1 MTARVLMVQGTASG
15 VGKSFVVAALCRI
28 FVRRG
33 VRVLPFK
40 AQNISNNAA
49 VTRSGGEIGRAQALQ
64 ARAAG
69 VEPDV
74 RMNPVLVKPLGNTR
88 SEVVVLGR
96 GNPSL
101 TALPWDARRDQLWP
115 VVDQALGELRD
126 RADLVIAEGAGS
138 PAEINLRSHD
148 YVNMAVA
155 RATGAPV
162 LLVADMDR
170 GGAFA
175 SLYGTWAL
183 LDSPDRRHVGGFLLN
198 CLCGDAALL
207 TSGLVELEQRTGVPV
222 IGVIPHVSHLLPE
235 EDAATLG
242 PRGAGDIVIAAVR
255 FPHVANF
262 DDLDPLAGEPS
273 VTVRW
278 IDHPE
283 GLADA
288 AAVVLP
294 GTRDTLA
301 DLRWL
306 WETGLGAAV
315 RNYAARG
322 LPVVGLCGG
331 YQMLGREV
339 GDPLGV
345 EAGGSASGLGLLDL
359 RTTLAGSKQVR
370 LVSARG
376 VAPEGVFGSLRQH
389 RIEGYEIHHGETL
402 VGVGTQVWFESEG
415 EPLGAGRG
423 SVWGTY
429 LHGFIVDDLA
439 RRAWLSSLP
448 GECTSTRWEVRLDA
462 ELDGIADAVAAAVD
476 IDAVMRFIANGVPC
490 G

>member
-1 MTARVLMVQGTASG
+1 MTARVLMIQGTASG

-28 FVRRG
+28 FARRG

-64 ARAAG
+64 ARAAQ
-69 VEPDV
+69 VAPDV
-74 RMNPVLVKPLGNTR
+74 RMNPVLVKPLGNAR

-96 GNPSL
+96 SDPSIA
-101 TALPWDARRDQLWP
+101 ALPWSARRHQLWP
-115 VVDQALGELRD
+115 VVVQALTELR
-126 RADLVIAEGAGS
+126 AAVDLVIMEGAGS
-138 PAEINLRSHD
+138 PAEINLRSGD
-148 YVNMAVA
+148 FVNMAVA
-155 RATGAPV
+155 RDTGAPV
-162 LLVADMDR
+162 LLVADIDR

-175 SLYGTWAL
+175 ALYGTWAL
-183 LDSPDRRHVGGFLLN
+183 LDGADRGHVRGFLLN
-198 CLCGDAALL
+198 RFRGDCALL
-207 TSGLVELEQRTGVPV
+207 GPGLAELEERTGVPV
-222 IGVIPHVSHLLPE
+222 LGVIPHVSHLLPE

-242 PRGAGDIVIAAVR
+242 ARGAGGVAVAAVR

-262 DDLDPLAGEPS
+262 DDLDPLAGEPG
-273 VTVRW
+273 VAVRW
-278 IDHPE
+278 VEGPE
-283 GLADA
+283 GFQDA
-288 AAVVLP
+288 AAIVLP
-294 GTRDTLA
+294 GTRNTIA

-315 RNYAARG
+315 RARAAAG

-359 RTTLAGSKQVR
+359 RTALAGSKHTRLTSVR
-370 LVSARG
+370 V
-376 VAPEGVFGSLRQH
+376 VAPEGVFASLRGH
-389 RIEGYEIHHGETL
+389 EIEGYEIHHGETSI
-402 VGVGTQVWFESEG
+402 GARTQVWFESAR

-429 LHGFIVDDLA
+429 VHGFFADDLA
-439 RRAWLSSLP
+439 RRVWVSSLH
-448 GECTSTRWEVRLDA
+448 GECTTPAWEARLDA
-462 ELDGIADAVAAAVD
+462 EIDRIADAVAAAVD
-476 IDAVMRFIANGVPC
+476 IDAVMRHIENGVPC

>member
-64 ARAAG
+64 AQAAR

-74 RMNPVLVKPLGNTR
+74 RMNPVLVKPLGNAR

-96 GNPSL
+96 GDPAVS
-101 TALPWDARRDQLWP
+101 ALPWEARRDRLWP
-115 VVDQALGELRD
+115 VVGQALTELRAA
-126 RADLVIAEGAGS
+126 ADLVIIEGAGS
-138 PAEINLRSHD
+138 PAEINLRSSD
-148 YVNMAVA
+148 FVNMAVA

-162 LLVADMDR
+162 LVVADTES

-175 SLYGTWAL
+175 ALFGTWAL
-183 LDSPDRRHVGGFLLN
+183 LQPAERRHLCGFLLN
-198 CLCGDAALL
+198 RFRGDAALL

-222 IGVIPHVSHLLPE
+222 LGVIPHLAHLLPE

-242 PRGAGDIVIAAVR
+242 PRGGGSVAVATVR
-255 FPHVANF
+255 LPHVANF
-262 DDLDPLAGEPS
+262 DDLDPLAGEPG

-278 IDHPE
+278 VEHAEDLE
-283 GLADA
+283 GV

-294 GTRDTLA
+294 GTRNTLA

-306 WETGLGAAV
+306 WDTGLAAAI
-315 RNYAARG
+315 RARAAAG
-322 LPVVGLCGG
+322 VPVVGLCGG
-331 YQMLGREV
+331 YQMIGREV
-339 GDPLGV
+339 ADPLGI
-345 EAGGSASGLGLLDL
+345 EAGGVAPGLGLLDF
-359 RTTLAGSKQVR
+359 RTTLAREKRTR
-370 LVSARG
+370 LVCARIVSRDG
-376 VAPEGVFGSLRQH
+376 PFASLYGRGLT
-389 RIEGYEIHHGETL
+389 GYEIHHGTTV
-402 VGVGTQVWFESEG
+402 VGAEAGSWFESEG
-415 EPLGAGRG
+415 CSVGAGRS

-429 LHGFIVDDLA
+429 LHGLFADDALRSTWLA
-439 RRAWLSSLP
+439 VLRGGSASP
-448 GECTSTRWEVRLDA
+448 GKWQARIDA
-462 ELDGIADAVAAAVD
+462 ELDRVAEAVAAAVD
-476 IDAVMRFIANGVPC
+476 LPHIVRLITAGP